1 MGKKIFLKILVATV
15 TLVLLIK
22 IITTIFIEPWIGG
35 KIRTELNKKDRN
47 FIVEIDKVNILLVKS
62 GIKLTGITILSNPEH
77 GGDPDLKGEIASVK
91 LTGINLARAIF
102 RHDIYINKL
111 TFSNSIIN
119 GKFPFSGRALQPVVS
134 PMSLGIGRILF
145 DELNLEMKDDSTGQ
159 TYSVKDGML
168 KAYDLQVGKLDTVFP
183 GTFKLFDFTAGELSM
198 VSSDKMYS
206 YVVKGISYPANLN
219 TLFIDSL
226 FIRPNY
232 ADYDFTSRY
241 AFQTNRIEA
250 ALTDIY
256 VYDFDSED
264 YLRSMSLKSP
274 YIEIGQMDMKVFRDK
289 RIEFRH
295 LNKPAFQ
302 DILYDFPHPF
312 MIDSIIL
319 MKGNVTFTVHAEEA
333 SEPGLIKFNEI
344 HARLFKLTNDTIYKT
359 EKAFL
364 EIKADALL
372 MGKGKMAVH
381 LKERIFDSNNTFSL
395 EGTLSGLNVTELNP
409 ILEKSAFFYATSGKI
424 DAMSFS
430 FIANNDK
437 ATGKMT
443 MLYHGLDIAVKN
455 KQTDDTTALRERFV
469 SYIANRRIP
478 DSNPVHGEDFREG
491 TIDYIR
497 DPERSV
503 LHYCFRSI
511 LSGIT
516 STLADGDKKMED
528 RLAGLK

>member
-1 MGKKIFLKILVATV
+1 MC
-15 TLVLLIK
+15 TLVLLVE

-35 KIRTELNKKDRN
+35 KIRSELNKEVRN
-47 FIVEIDKVNILLVKS
+47 YIVEIDKVNILIIKS
-62 GIKLTGITILSNPEH
+62 GIKLTGMTIFSNPEN
-77 GGDPDLKGEIASVK
+77 GGDRDLIGEIASVK
-91 LTGINLARAIF
+91 LTGINLPRAIF
-102 RHDIYINKL
+102 KHDIYINKVN
-111 TFSNSIIN
+111 FSNSIIN
-119 GKFPFSGRALQPVVS
+119 GKFPFSGRATQPVVS
-134 PMSLGIGRILF
+134 PISLGIGRILF
-145 DELNLEMKDDSTGQ
+145 DKLNLELEDDSTGQ

-168 KAYDLQVGKLDTVFP
+168 KVYDLQVGKMDTLLP
-183 GTFKLFDFTAGELSM
+183 GTINLFDFKARELIL

-206 YVVKGISYPANLN
+206 YVVKGISYPANVN

-226 FIRPNY
+226 FVRPNY
-232 ADYDFTSRY
+232 TNYDFTSRY
-241 AFQTNRIEA
+241 AFQTNRIEV

-289 RIEFRH
+289 REEFRH

-302 DILYDFPHPF
+302 DILYDFPHTF
-312 MIDSIIL
+312 LIDSIIL

-333 SEPGLIKFNEI
+333 NEPGIVSFNEI
-344 HARLFKLTNDTIYKT
+344 NASLYKLTNDTSYKT
-359 EKAFL
+359 EKGFL

-381 LKERIFDSNNTFSL
+381 LKERIFDSNNVFSL
-395 EGTLSGLNVTELNP
+395 EGTLSGLEASELNP

-424 DAMSFS
+424 DALSFS
-430 FIANNDK
+430 FIANNDR
-437 ATGKMT
+437 ATGKMI

-478 DSNPVHGEDFREG
+478 NSNPVQGGDVREG
-491 TIDYIR
+491 TIDYTR

-516 STLADGDKKMED
+516 STLADGNKKMEAK
-528 RLAGLK
+528 LAGMK